1 MKKLL
6 AIIVLGLTISCSDSE
21 TDYKKKSKMIEI
33 CADHEYPKNYRDYNS
48 AVKDKPLK
56 IKLQKGNYERTFAA
70 CESYLKKNS
79 ITFKE
84 KYLNK

>member
-6 AIIVLGLTISCSDSE
+6 AIVVLGLAISCSDSE

-48 AVKDKPLK
+48 AVKGKALK
-56 IKLQKGNYERTFAA
+56 IKLQKGKYERIFSA

>member
-1 MKKLL
+1 MKKILV
-6 AIIVLGLTISCSDSE
+6 IVVLGLTISCSDSE

-56 IKLQKGNYERTFAA
+56 IKLQKGMR
-70 CESYLKKNS
+70 KKMHMLQNQLFHLVVWL
-79 ITFKE
+79 IQWK
-84 KYLNK
+84 